1 MKQKIFISL
10 SAIASIGL
18 GLSAIACSGANQS
31 GNPGSNNPVNG
42 QGELQERR
50 ANSLLG
56 ANPEGRNNAFQQ
68 DKKRKKSY

>member
-56 ANPEGRNNAFQQ
+56 ANPEA
-68 DKKRKKSY
+68 K